1 MSVVDTT
8 SLVLHVLAATAIVGG
23 GTVQVM
29 AGSRLRTAT
38 TGHDVAQWAS
48 FARAGGL
55 VVLVAA
61 LVSLLTG
68 GHLAGAVWG
77 GDRGGFSNPFITVGT
92 AAWLLLLPI
101 GPMIGG
107 ARLRRLAEG
116 ARSLGTELVA
126 EDLRAE
132 ARSPALWGPVYSL
145 LGAAAGL
152 VWLMSAKPDW
162 TGAVIGVLVAFA
174 AGWAWGAGVASRA
187 RAAATA

>member
-23 GTVQVM
+23 GIVQVM
-29 AGSRLRTAT
+29 AGARLRAAT
-38 TGHDVAQWAS
+38 TGRDVAQWAS

-61 LVSLLTG
+61 LLSLLTG

-77 GDRGGFSNPFITVGT
+77 GDRGGFENPFITVGL
-92 AAWLLLLPI
+92 AAWLLLLPV

-107 ARLRRLAEG
+107 ARLRRLQEAAEG
-116 ARSLGTELVA
+116 LGDQLVPA
-126 EDLRAE
+126 DLGRD
-132 ARSPALWGPVYSL
+132 ARSPALWGPVHSL

-152 VWLMSAKPDW
+152 VWLMSAKPGW
-162 TGAVIGVLVAFA
+162 AGAVIGMLVAFA
-174 AGWAWGAGVASRA
+174 LGWGAGVVVAGRA
-187 RAAATA
+187 PTPT

>member
-23 GTVQVM
+23 GIVQVM
-29 AGSRLRTAT
+29 AGSRLRAAT
-38 TGHDVAQWAS
+38 TGRDVAQWAG

-77 GDRGGFSNPFITVGT
+77 GDRGGFENAFITVGLVG
-92 AAWLLLLPI
+92 WLLLLPV

-107 ARLRRLAEG
+107 ARLRRVVEAADALGDAPVPDALA
-116 ARSLGTELVA
+116 TQT
-126 EDLRAE
+126 
-132 ARSPALWGPVYSL
+132 RSPGLWGPVYSL

-152 VWLMSAKPDW
+152 VWLMVAKPDW
-162 TGAVIGVLVAFA
+162 GVGAMGLLVFFAVGWA
-174 AGWAWGAGVASRA
+174 AGVVVSGRRG
-187 RAAATA
+187 

>member
-29 AGSRLRTAT
+29 AGARLRAAT
-38 TGHDVAQWAS
+38 TGHDVAQWAA

-61 LVSLLTG
+61 LLSLLTG

-77 GDRGGFSNPFITVGT
+77 GDRGGFSNPFITVGLV
-92 AAWLLLLPI
+92 AWLLLLPI

-107 ARLRRLAEG
+107 ARLRRLAEAARPLGG
-116 ARSLGTELVA
+116 ALVA

-132 ARSPALWGPVYSL
+132 ARSPALWGPIHSL

-162 TGAVIGVLVAFA
+162 TAAVIGMIVAFA
-174 AGWAWGAGVASRA
+174 AGWGWGATIAGRA
-187 RAAATA
+187 RTAATA